1 MTALATITGT
11 QNYFD
16 KDGLLRKYGTDKTVA
31 DSGGEYKSYGNVR
44 EIEFMLDISK
54 LTTTDQ
60 IINDQVFFPKTSWVE
75 SVMIDVQV
83 AAATITA
90 LNVGIT
96 STARDSA
103 TTTSG
108 AFVNAETQANLALGR
123 VITYDSTS
131 NLPST
136 ANHGTA
142 IGTALSTNAP
152 GYITANITGSTGTG
166 LLKIRIR
173 YRSSTVTTQ

>member
-11 QNYFD
+11 QNFLD
-16 KDGLLRKYGTDKTVA
+16 NDGLLRKYGTDKTVPTSA
-31 DSGGEYKSYGNVR
+31 GEYRMPGELR

-60 IINDQVFFPKTSWVE
+60 IINDQVFFPKTAWVE
-75 SVMIDVQV
+75 KVVIDVQV
-83 AAATITA
+83 AGATITA
-90 LNVGIT
+90 LNIGLT

-103 TTTSG
+103 TTTSN
-108 AFVNAETQANLALGR
+108 AFLDAEVVATLALGKI
-123 VITYDSTS
+123 ITYDAT
-131 NLPST
+131 T
-136 ANHGTA
+136 THHGVA
-142 IGTALSTNAP
+142 LGTALSTNAP

-166 LLKIRIR
+166 LLKVRIF

>member
-11 QNYFD
+11 QNYLD
-16 KDGLLRKYGTDKTVA
+16 KDGLFRKYGTDKTVP
-31 DSGGEYKSYGNVR
+31 DSGGEFKMYGELR

-60 IINDQVFFPKTSWVE
+60 IINDQIFFPKTVWVE
-75 SVMIDVQV
+75 KVSIDVQV

-90 LNVGIT
+90 LNIGIT

-103 TTTSG
+103 TTTSN
-108 AFVNAETQANLALGR
+108 AFLNAEVVATLALGK
-123 VITYDSTS
+123 IIIYDAT
-131 NLPST
+131 T
-136 ANHGTA
+136 AQHGTA
-142 IGTALSTNAP
+142 VGTALSTNAP

-166 LLKIRIR
+166 LLKVRIF